1 LVRFSRKESVHSL
14 HELFVSQSILQL
26 ALEHAERASAVR
38 INAIELIIGGLS
50 SIVDD
55 SVAFHW
61 DIISRGTIAEGAELR
76 FNRVPAKIYCQA
88 CDEEYTLND
97 NLLLCPVCGSNNINP
112 TAGTEFLLQSI
123 EVETKDEM
131 EDK

>member
-1 LVRFSRKESVHSL
+1 MVQISRKESVHSL

-38 INAIELIIGGLS
+38 INAIELSIGGLS
-50 SIVDD
+50 SILDD

-61 DIISRGTIAEGAELR
+61 DIISRGTIAEGAELH
-76 FNRVPAKIYCQA
+76 FNRIPAKVYCRE
-88 CDEEYTLND
+88 CDKEYTLND
-97 NLLLCPVCGSNNINP
+97 NLLLCPICGSNHITP

-131 EDK
+131 EVK